1 MYLYIPYKRCI
12 HTYACICTDVLCIL
26 NIDASPPS
34 PCITRFRKQRVQ
46 SSVFSQPWGAW
57 EKTMGPVK
65 PGKKESNSGKDIPD
79 VLVRSL
85 GRRRCPSIVCMY
97 AVRGSHVHY
106 LSPNSIYLHP
116 CSSSPPFPPPP
127 LPYRR
132 GGIPHR
138 TTHAPRQDT
147 SRQSQAR
154 FISIVQEE

>member
-57 EKTMGPVK
+57 EKTMGSIK

-79 VLVRSL
+79 VLVRPL
-85 GRRRCPSIVCMY
+85 GRRRCPSIVCIIVCMY
-97 AVRGSHVHY
+97 AVRGRHVHY

-116 CSSSPPFPPPP
+116 CSSSPLSRLPLSPIDVEGFPIAPPTP
-127 LPYRR
+127 PAKTCPDSPKLGLSP
-132 GGIPHR
+132 
-138 TTHAPRQDT
+138 
-147 SRQSQAR
+147 
-154 FISIVQEE
+154 